1 MKNLVATFELT
12 SAGRQDGASSDRRF
26 TVAGTLCILGALLT
40 PSCCI
45 GLPQLLSA
53 LGIFSGGLRCLFW
66 LERLRPLFASVAILS
81 LAYEAWA
88 LFSRPAALRS
98 SLMKSFF
105 AASVISI
112 VAVMGL
118 WIYVDIRYQ

>member
-1 MKNLVATFELT
+1 MRNLVAAFGLT
-12 SAGRQDGASSDRRF
+12 GAGQPDAASSDRRF
-26 TVAGTLCILGALLT
+26 AIAGTLCILGALLT

-45 GLPQLLSA
+45 GLPQLMAA

-81 LAYEAWA
+81 LTYEAWA
-88 LFSRPAALRS
+88 MFTRPAALRNV
-98 SLMKSFF
+98 LMKSFF
-105 AASVISI
+105 AASVISS
-112 VAVMGL
+112 VAVIGL